1 MRSLSIVA
9 ANSCR
14 LKSYV
19 GTPSTRTRPDGFRVK
34 IRYDP
39 LMERSVGG
47 FFIGNAVGDI
57 GLSAIN
63 VAVPIVM
70 VMQCLGTGIG
80 MGGSVWYS
88 INNASQKADE
98 AKKYLA
104 CTLWLLIISSLV
116 LTTVCLLFTEE
127 LISLL
132 GAEGRILE
140 YGIPYIK
147 VMAFGAIFQVFA
159 TGVVPIIRNNGG

>member
-1 MRSLSIVA
+1 MENKRGFYKNFFYYVIPAVLSFALSGVYSIV
-9 ANSCR
+9 
-14 LKSYV
+14 
-19 GTPSTRTRPDGFRVK
+19 DGFFV
-34 IRYDP
+34 
-39 LMERSVGG
+39 
-47 FFIGNAVGDI
+47 GNAVGDI

-147 VMAFGAIFQVFA
+147 VMAFGAIFQVLQRALF
-159 TGVVPIIRNNGG
+159 R